1 MKTHDVFNT
10 VPPLWDYDAFGG
22 DDALRDAL
30 EREGGGG
37 FRDAVAAFGRRTG
50 SAALIEHGRL
60 ANEHPP
66 VVRIF
71 DRGGRRINA
80 VEFHPSYH
88 ALMKTSLEA
97 GLAGGP
103 WTDARPGALVAR
115 VAKNHLMAQVEAG
128 HGCPVTM
135 TFAAVPALRHSPDL
149 AAAFEPKI
157 TAAAYDGRNV
167 PHTEKAA
174 LTVGMAMTEKQ
185 GGSDVRANTTRA
197 TADGEGF
204 RLSGHKWFC
213 SAPMCDLFLTLAYDD
228 AGLSCFLVPRW
239 QPDGTPNPMN
249 VQRLKDKVGNRS
261 NASSE
266 IEYHGAWAQR
276 VGEPGRGVRTIIDM
290 VAHTRLDCING
301 SAALIRHGVA
311 QAVHHAQHRSAFKK
325 RLIEHPLMQNVLAD
339 LALESEA
346 ALALAMRMA
355 RAYEDGRADEEA
367 AALARIGT
375 AIGKYWVC
383 KRTPA
388 AVYEAMEC
396 HGGNGYVEEHPM
408 ARLYREAPLNS
419 IWEGSGNVICLDVL
433 RAMAREPATLPA
445 LTAELNAARGIDR
458 RYDTWVDTTLGA
470 LDDVQTLE
478 LRARR
483 VVERLALALQASILL
498 RGEKSVVGEAF
509 VAARLGAG
517 HLNFGT
523 LGPDIDREAL
533 IARADPHRASAAA

>member
-1 MKTHDVFNT
+1 MKTHDVFNQ
-10 VPPLWDYDAFGG
+10 VPPLVDYDAFGH
-22 DDALRDAL
+22 DAALVDAL

-37 FRDAVAAFGRRTG
+37 FRDEVAAFGRRTG
-50 SAALIEHGRL
+50 GAALIEHGRL
-60 ANEHPP
+60 ANENPP
-66 VVRIF
+66 RLRLF
-71 DRGGRRINA
+71 DRGGHRINA

-115 VAKNHLMAQVEAG
+115 VAKGHLMTQVEAG

-135 TFAAVPALRHSPDL
+135 TFAAVPALRHSPALSDRY
-149 AAAFEPKI
+149 EPRI
-157 TAAAYDGRNV
+157 TAAAYDPRNV
-167 PHTEKAA
+167 PADEKAA

-197 TADGEGF
+197 EADGEGF

-228 AGLSCFLVPRW
+228 VGLSCFLVPRFT
-239 QPDGTPNPMN
+239 PDGAPNPMN
-249 VQRLKDKVGNRS
+249 LQRLKDKVGNRS

-266 IEYHGAWAQR
+266 IEYDGAWALR
-276 VGEPGRGVRTIIDM
+276 VGESGRGVRTIIDM

-311 QAVHHAQHRSAFKK
+311 LAIHHASHRRAFKK
-325 RLIEHPLMQNVLAD
+325 RLIEHPLMRNVLAD

-355 RAYEDGRADEEA
+355 RAYEEGRSDPEA

-375 AIGKYWVC
+375 AIGKFWVC

-388 AVYEAMEC
+388 AIYEAMEC
-396 HGGNGYVEEHPM
+396 HGGNGYVEEHPV

-433 RAMAREPATLPA
+433 RAMARERETLPA
-445 LTAELNAARGIDR
+445 LTAELNAARGLDV
-458 RYDTWVDTTLGA
+458 RYDAWVDETLGA
-470 LDDVQTLE
+470 LRETATLE

-498 RGEKSVVGEAF
+498 RAVDSRVGEAF

-523 LGPDIDREAL
+523 LDPGIDRAHL
-533 IARADPHRASAAA
+533 IRRAHPTES

>member
-1 MKTHDVFNT
+1 MKTHDVFNQ
-10 VPPLWDYDAFGG
+10 VPPLADYDAFGA
-22 DDALRDAL
+22 DDALVDAL
-30 EREGGGG
+30 EREGGAAH
-37 FRDAVAAFGRRTG
+37 RAEVAAFGELTG
-50 SAALIEHGRL
+50 GAALIEHGRL
-60 ANEHPP
+60 ANQNPP
-66 VVRIF
+66 ELKVF

-88 ALMKTSLEA
+88 ALMTTSLEA

-103 WTDARPGALVAR
+103 WTDDRPGALVAR
-115 VAKNHLMAQVEAG
+115 VAKNHMMGQVEAG

-149 AAAFEPKI
+149 AARFEPGI
-157 TAAAYDGRNV
+157 TAAAYDRRNL
-167 PHTEKAA
+167 PHGEKTA

-228 AGLSCFLVPRW
+228 AGLSCFLVPRF

-249 VQRLKDKVGNRS
+249 LQRLKDKVGNRS

-266 IEYHGAWAQR
+266 IEYHGAWAER

-301 SAALIRHGVA
+301 SAALIRHGAA

-355 RAYEDGRADEEA
+355 RAYEEGRDDEEA

-396 HGGNGYVEEHPM
+396 HGGNGYVEEHPV

-433 RAMAREPATLPA
+433 RAMVREPATLPA
-445 LTAELNAARGIDR
+445 LTTELNAARGLDR
-458 RYDTWVDTTLGA
+458 RYDGWLDSTLGA
-470 LDDVQTLE
+470 LKDVATLE

-498 RGEKSVVGEAF
+498 RGQNSAVGEAF
-509 VAARLGAG
+509 VAARLGGG

-523 LGPDIDREAL
+523 LDPAIDRMML
-533 IARADPHRASAAA
+533 IARADPHRAAA